1 MPEAT
6 VKEEHEARTQITERE
21 ETEKDRLMMAGGQ
34 EVKQT
39 DGGGKKRARE
49 AGRSGAGDSGRQT
62 GAEGTHRCNTVH
74 VTT

>member
-1 MPEAT
+1 
-6 VKEEHEARTQITERE
+6 
-21 ETEKDRLMMAGGQ
+21 MMAGGH

-39 DGGGKKRARE
+39 DGRGEKKARK
-49 AGRSGAGDSGRQT
+49 AGRSGAGDSSRQT